1 MTQDWGVL
9 GGSWVAAGNGG
20 ALLGAA
26 HGAALLGTEAV
37 TVLKDCWANF
47 EVLSVPRTLR
57 ICSLLSLV
65 SC

>member
-9 GGSWVAAGNGG
+9 EGSWVAAGNGG

-47 EVLSVPRTLR
+47 EVLSVP
-57 ICSLLSLV
+57 
-65 SC
+65 